1 MAKTCI
7 ETGTD
12 GTWIFCD
19 QDEGAR
25 ASNLV
30 LFVHGY
36 AGDADETW
44 QRFLNLMLQ
53 ADKGF
58 FAGYD
63 IASFGYDTAMLVNRM
78 EGAAG

>member
-1 MAKTCI
+1 M
-7 ETGTD
+7 
-12 GTWIFCD
+12 
-19 QDEGAR
+19 
-25 ASNLV
+25 
-30 LFVHGY
+30 LFVLGY